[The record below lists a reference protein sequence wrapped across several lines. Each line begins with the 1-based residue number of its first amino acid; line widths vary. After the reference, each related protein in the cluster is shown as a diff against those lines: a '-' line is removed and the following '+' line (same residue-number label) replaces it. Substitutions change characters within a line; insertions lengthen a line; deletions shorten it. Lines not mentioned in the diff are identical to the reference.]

1 MDTDEAWQRW
11 GEREPYYGVMTDPR
25 FLSANL
31 DEARKAEFFATG
43 ERYVG
48 QLQATL
54 QTLFGDVRPR
64 HVVDFG
70 CGTGRI
76 LLPLAAAYPEVRGI
90 DVSAAMRR
98 ECERNIAAAGA
109 GNASVCSTQAY
120 LAGAERC
127 DLLHS
132 SLVFQ
137 HIRPVQGF
145 SVLAQ
150 LLERL
155 GDGGLLAVQFC
166 TDTGQSAARLLAS
179 RVKNTVPGLPALV
192 SWLRN
197 RQVLPAPMEMHA
209 YDREQLES
217 AFARHAVH
225 IAHVR
230 DYAEAG
236 ITISTYFGRKA
247 VS

>member
-43 ERYVG
+43 ERYVA
-48 QLQATL
+48 QLKTTL
-54 QTLFGDVRPR
+54 QSLFDVVNPTR
-64 HVVDFG
+64 VVDFG

-76 LLPLAAAYPEVRGI
+76 LLPLAAAYPEVWGI
-90 DVSAAMRR
+90 DVSAAMRQ
-98 ECERNIAAAGA
+98 ECERNLAASGVS
-109 GNASVCSTQAY
+109 NATVCSTETF
-120 LAGAERC
+120 LAAGERC

-145 SVLAQ
+145 AVLTEM
-150 LLERL
+150 LERL
-155 GDGGLLAVQFC
+155 SDGGLLAVQFC
-166 TDTGQSAARLLAS
+166 TGTGQSAARVMAS
-179 RVKNTVPGLPALV
+179 RVKNHVPGLPAVV

-197 RQVLPAPMEMHA
+197 RQALPAPMEMHA
-209 YDREQLES
+209 YDRRQLD
-217 AFARHAVH
+217 AVFAQHGVA
-225 IAHVR
+225 IARVR
-230 DYAEAG
+230 DFEEAG
-236 ITISTYFGRKA
+236 ITITTYFGRKA

>member
-1 MDTDEAWQRW
+1 METDEAWQRW
-11 GEREPYYGVMTDPR
+11 GESEPYYGVMTDPR
-25 FLSANL
+25 YLSANL

-43 ERYVG
+43 ERYVV

-54 QTLFGDVRPR
+54 EKLFGGVHPARA
-64 HVVDFG
+64 VDFG

-76 LLPLAAAYPEVRGI
+76 LLPLAAAYPEACGI

-98 ECERNIAAAGA
+98 ECERNLAAAGA
-109 GNASVCSTQAY
+109 VNATVCSTDVF
-120 LAGAERC
+120 LAGAEQC

-137 HIRPVQGF
+137 HIRPAQGF
-145 SVLAQ
+145 AVLSRLLEHLSDDGVLA
-150 LLERL
+150 L
-155 GDGGLLAVQFC
+155 QFC
-166 TDTGQSAARLLAS
+166 TATGQSAARLFAG
-179 RVKNTVPGLPALV
+179 RVKNRVPGLPALV

-197 RQVLPAPMEMHA
+197 RRALPAPMEMHA
-209 YDREQLES
+209 YDRQQLD
-217 AFARHAVH
+217 ATFLRHGVQ

-230 DYAEAG
+230 DFEEAG
-236 ITISTYFGRKA
+236 IVISTYFGRKS